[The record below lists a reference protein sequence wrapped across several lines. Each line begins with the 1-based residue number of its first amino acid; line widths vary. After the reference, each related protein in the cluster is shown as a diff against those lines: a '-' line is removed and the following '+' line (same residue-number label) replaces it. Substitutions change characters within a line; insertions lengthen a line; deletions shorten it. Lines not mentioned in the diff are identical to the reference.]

1 MLQNLYYLRKEEN
14 CSDVVM
20 SVFYSP
26 VLTHSL
32 TFLQLWTGV
41 SWRWVYFPPIS

>member
-1 MLQNLYYLRKEEN
+1 MQDKVVPKGLGLTPHEFDMLQNLYYLRKEEN

-26 VLTHSL
+26 V
-32 TFLQLWTGV
+32 
-41 SWRWVYFPPIS
+41 